1 LITINGYVLT
11 SFSRSTILKV
21 LLFKNNEKQ
30 LQLVEETLNKQ
41 DYQLIIEND
50 TDKLAD
56 HIDKD
61 PPEMI
66 ISDFETQGG
75 GIDLVNQLLAH
86 LQPPFPYVLFITE
99 AQAESYAVDC
109 LGPIPGD
116 FVSKPIREEELSA
129 RILVAERAIALQNH
143 LRTQEG
149 VSPDLAIYDD
159 LTNLLNRQAVYERA
173 LAELNRAHRQKIDT
187 CLALLEIINID
198 KIKEE
203 HGEKI
208 AHQAIRFV
216 ARAIRANIRM
226 YDLVGRWM
234 DAKFMLML
242 PGLPIEYTKN
252 VIERIYSAISAVRI
266 RLSDDETLK
275 VEMAVGYVMSESEE
289 PIPLYELIEGAN
301 QALIEATE
309 MKKPAK
315 VAYYPTKI
323 LGS

>member
-1 LITINGYVLT
+1 
-11 SFSRSTILKV
+11 LKV
-21 LLFKNNEKQ
+21 LLFNTKEEQ
-30 LQLVEETLNKQ
+30 LQLVEDTLNKH
-41 DYQLIIEND
+41 DYEIIIEND
-50 TDKLAD
+50 PEKLAD
-56 HIDKD
+56 CFADD
-61 PPEMI
+61 VPEVI
-66 ISDFETQGG
+66 ISDFEIEGG
-75 GIDLVNQLLAH
+75 GIELVNQLLAH

-116 FVSKPIREEELSA
+116 FVSKPIRAEELRA

-143 LRTQEG
+143 LRSQEE

-198 KIKEE
+198 QIKKE
-203 HGEKI
+203 HGEKT

-234 DAKFMLML
+234 DARFMLML

-289 PIPLYELIEGAN
+289 PVPLYELIEGAN
-301 QALIEATE
+301 QALIEAME
-309 MKKPAK
+309 MKKPEK

-323 LGS
+323 LRQ

>member
-1 LITINGYVLT
+1 M
-11 SFSRSTILKV
+11 KV
-21 LLFKNNEKQ
+21 LLFDLSEKQ
-30 LQLVEETLNKQ
+30 LQLVEETLDQ
-41 DYQLIIEND
+41 HDYQLIKVNNNEE
-50 TDKLAD
+50 LVD
-56 HIDKD
+56 HFDNEFSEI
-61 PPEMI
+61 I
-66 ISDFETQGG
+66 ISDFETEGG
-75 GIDLVNQLLAH
+75 GVELVNQLLAN

-99 AQAESYAVDC
+99 AEAEAYAVDC

-116 FVSKPIREEELSA
+116 FVSKPIREEELNA

-143 LRTQEG
+143 LRSQES

-159 LTNLLNRQAVYERA
+159 LTNLLNRQAIYERA

-198 KIKEE
+198 KVKEE
-203 HGEKI
+203 HGEKVSQ
-208 AHQAIRFV
+208 QAIRFV

-234 DAKFMLML
+234 DSRFMLML

-275 VEMAVGYVMSESEE
+275 VEMAVGYVMSQSEE
-289 PIPLYELIEGAN
+289 PVPLYELIEGAN

-309 MKKPAK
+309 MKKTEK
-315 VAYYPTKI
+315 VAFYPTKI
-323 LGS
+323 LRS